1 MGKVGPGSSSASRVR
16 GGRGYWVRDIPS
28 PKTKPARSRVKPSSD
43 GKKRFVE
50 PQRLTDAQR
59 KALLGELEAAQ
70 IGDAESRELFAAAL
84 EYDLARFQELP
95 VEQKPAPELSEP
107 KAPEPDE
114 TLQRVTEAAGT
125 LADRLSNLD
134 EATRETLAAAL
145 TQADRFRRGYGAEYL
160 RVLQEELLRIAAA
173 APKEEAPPRSRKPKA
188 PRPPES
194 ARRFIQR
201 VADAFSDCFEA
212 RPTVEGG
219 STFATVLT
227 AIINATGVHIPTDP
241 RVLKEVLEG
250 KR

>member
-1 MGKVGPGSSSASRVR
+1 VGKVGPGSSSASQVR

-28 PKTKPARSRVKPSSD
+28 PETKPARSRVKPSSD

-50 PQRLTDAQR
+50 PRRLTDPQR
-59 KALLGELEAAQ
+59 KALLAELQAAQ
-70 IGDAESRELFAAAL
+70 VGDAEGRELFAAAL

-95 VEQKPAPELSEP
+95 LDQKPAPEPSEP
-107 KAPEPDE
+107 KAPEPDA
-114 TLQRVTEAAGT
+114 TLQRLTEAAGA

-145 TQADRFRRGYGAEYL
+145 TQADRFRRGYGTEYL
-160 RVLQEELLRIAAA
+160 HVIREELLRIAGA
-173 APKEEAPPRSRKPKA
+173 APKKEAPPQPRKPKA
-188 PRPPES
+188 SPPSES
-194 ARRFIQR
+194 ARQFIQR

-212 RPTVEGG
+212 KPTLEGG
-219 STFATVLT
+219 GTFATVLK

-241 RVLKEVLEG
+241 HVLKEILKG